1 MSMLLKKEKKKQ
13 QQKSRLKSEEMT
25 SSTSTS
31 VSAITRTAITAATAT
46 TTTTTMSTSSDNMI
60 IKTKIENTTE
70 GLPSNCFNYLCT
82 KVLPGSKG
90 KENALTIC
98 DYMSSLRSEINPSD
112 HYRKDTIILLCN
124 LSTFFNNNNKNA
136 KPFKEITRED
146 LLSFLDSYRKAESV
160 DPLHK
165 WIGTYNTY
173 RIQLMRFFKWLY
185 SPEIEPAKR
194 PKPSVIEN
202 IAKLKRKEKSIYKPT
217 DLWTAQDDS
226 LFLKYCPNPR
236 DRCYHA
242 MSRDSAARPHELL
255 KLRIKD
261 VVFKLTPDS
270 KKQYAEILVNGK
282 TGTRHIPL
290 IDSIP
295 YIKDWLSNHH
305 PQAGNPNSILLCGL
319 GRSLNRAICIESL
332 NRIYQDYKNEFF
344 PRLLDNNNNN
354 PNNILPEE
362 DKQRIVELLKKPW
375 NPYIRRHSSLTEKSG
390 ILKEHH
396 LRQFAGWS
404 PGSNMHLKYLHYFGN
419 ESNDNILEAYGIIPK
434 DLEAADV
441 LRPKQCP
448 NCNEPNKPDSKFC
461 AKCRMVLTYDA
472 YNETLEGKK
481 QKEDHLNMVQ
491 SQVDKMQS
499 QIQSLMSAFSDM
511 RKQPQVDSMAKT
523 LYSSGL
529 LIKAAGDKNSSSDN
543 TKEQLIKAAGKAA
556 YHATRTKSV
565 LTREAEKGKAK

>member
-1 MSMLLKKEKKKQ
+1 MLLKKEKKKQ

-31 VSAITRTAITAATAT
+31 VSAITRTAITAATA

-419 ESNDNILEAYGIIPK
+419 ESNDNILEAYGIITK
-434 DLEAADV
+434 DKQLLSDA
-441 LRPKQCP
+441 LKPKQCP
-448 NCNEPNKPDSKFC
+448 NCNEPNKTDSKFC
-461 AKCRMVLTYDA
+461 AKCKMVLTYDA
-472 YNETLEGKK
+472 YSETLESEK
-481 QKEDHLNMVQ
+481 QKEDKLAVMEKQFNT
-491 SQVDKMQS
+491 MQS
-499 QIQSLMSAFSDM
+499 QMQSLMSTFSNM
-511 RKQPQVDSMAKT
+511 REQPQVDSMART
-523 LYSSGL
+523 LYSSG
-529 LIKAAGDKNSSSDN
+529 
-543 TKEQLIKAAGKAA
+543 LIKAAGKAA
-556 YHATRTKSV
+556 YHATRTKSA
-565 LTREAEKGKAK
+565 LTREKLKKANA